1 MKENDYYGHYKAF
14 VKELNSKPGQTLQ
27 IYCRE
32 NGVVWRRL
40 YDWMR
45 RHHISLKKLYQTYRS
60 EPKTAV
66 RLTDNAD
73 NIEFRELIQGRVNAG
88 QSCLCVDVNVIKGVC
103 LAAVGHNGK
112 SGRLRCRGAVTFDC
126 RTCGKRGGRCSLLT
140 KK

>member
-1 MKENDYYGHYKAF
+1 MKESDYYGHYKAF

-88 QSCLCVDVNVIKGVC
+88 QSCLCGDVNVIKGVC
-103 LAAVGHNGK
+103 LK
-112 SGRLRCRGAVTFDC
+112 LPSGITVSLEDCGVEVLSRLIAGLA
-126 RTCGKRGGRCSLLT
+126 GREVADVLS
-140 KK
+140 